1 MEILLDFLT
10 LMQLVWDVFCTLL
23 EMLLQLVKACLRY
36 ILITLQTLFVV
47 LLIWLVLP

>member
-1 MEILLDFLT
+1 MEIFLDFVT
-10 LMQLVWDVFCTLL
+10 LMQLALDGFYTLL
-23 EMLLQLVKACLRY
+23 DMLLQMLKFCLRY